1 MILLG
6 TRVFRHSLRPL
17 ADCMFGQ
24 FSREQETNGS
34 LNFSRGDRLPLV
46 VVSQSRSFPSDSF
59 EDVVHEGVH
68 DAHRSAGDT
77 NVGVNLLQN
86 FVDEPTIAFLPRS
99 LSFDNLRSSLT
110 FSTFLWTF
118 LRRALPGAPNW

>member
-6 TRVFRHSLRPL
+6 ARVFRYSFRPL

-24 FSREQETNGS
+24 FSGEQETNGS

-59 EDVVHEGVH
+59 EDVVYEGVH
-68 DAHRSAGDT
+68 NAHRSA
-77 NVGVNLLQN
+77 
-86 FVDEPTIAFLPRS
+86 
-99 LSFDNLRSSLT
+99 
-110 FSTFLWTF
+110 
-118 LRRALPGAPNW
+118 